1 MGKSGKASRRR
12 RQAVRSAERR
22 ATYSYEKGFEDGFLA
37 AKQRFVIK
45 DGIMSMTITRYWA
58 AVKNA
63 LYVAGRQKATDIVS
77 EHYEFLSAKAVA
89 SSAFEL
95 WTDLARPGQVFQ
107 LIASAGN
114 NKMATKAVD
123 TARSISIATPTGSN
137 LYKVGD
143 VVAELRIPLGGII
156 LRKTSNVKG
165 KLAKS
170 LRNDLPFALQFE
182 LVKWYSPIE
191 AQPSTDRRVS
201 YACSSFGVSIPGAV
215 ACKCQQ

>member
-1 MGKSGKASRRR
+1 MGKSGKASRKR

-45 DGIMSMTITRYWA
+45 DGILSMTITRYWA

-63 LYVAGRQKATDIVS
+63 LYVAGRHNATDIVL

-95 WTDLARPGQVFQ
+95 WTDLARPGQVLQ

-114 NKMATKAVD
+114 NKMATKAVA
-123 TARSISIATPTGSN
+123 TAQSMSIAIPTGNN
-137 LYKVGD
+137 LYRVGD

-156 LRKTSNVKG
+156 LRKTSNVSG
-165 KLAKS
+165 KLAKC

>member
-1 MGKSGKASRRR
+1 MGKSGKASRKRR
-12 RQAVRSAERR
+12 HAARSAERR
-22 ATYSYEKGFEDGFLA
+22 ATYAYEKGFEDGFLA

-45 DGIMSMTITRYWA
+45 DGILSMTITRYWA

-63 LYVAGRQKATDIVS
+63 LYVTGRHNATDIVL
-77 EHYEFLSAKAVA
+77 EHFEFLSAKAVA

-123 TARSISIATPTGSN
+123 TAQNISVATPTGSN
-137 LYKVGD
+137 LYRVGD
-143 VVAELRIPLGGII
+143 IVAELRVPLGGIS
-156 LRKTSNVKG
+156 LRKTSNVSG
-165 KLAKS
+165 KLAKR

-215 ACKCQQ
+215 ACKCR